1 MSDHMHGAAQ
11 RYWDG
16 EPASPGATGVFGRA
30 PIGGPPRVP
39 AAAPPAPFGPGPAAR
54 PPSGPPAR
62 VGSAVAGLICA
73 LLTLFFPL
81 MFLVIGLPL
90 LALLVNIPGIAFG
103 VVALTRTADPP
114 EVERFIRYTWA
125 GTMIYLAVIAVIVV
139 GVMALFLAV

>member
-1 MSDHMHGAAQ
+1 MSDHMQGAAQ

-16 EPASPGATGVFGRA
+16 ESSSRGIADVFARPPA
-30 PIGGPPRVP
+30 GGLPPVP
-39 AAAPPAPFGPGPAAR
+39 SAAPPAPIGPGPVAR

-62 VGSAVAGLICA
+62 VGSAVAGLLCA

-81 MFLVIGLPL
+81 LFLVLGLPL
-90 LALLVNIPGIAFG
+90 LALLVNVPGIAFG
-103 VVALTRTADPP
+103 IVALTRTADPP

-139 GVMALFLAV
+139 GVIALFLSI